1 MVKIVT
7 VTGLFG
13 QGEVSSCAATKT
25 PPLLF
30 RRLLLKQIASDSWGG
45 PALPPASMCTPN
57 RQHFKLRTAVGVSR
71 RQSVCENKKKKTKEK
86 REKKR
91 AMAQKMDEA
100 EVTYILTP
108 LQKKTSTTLLT
119 KARRQ
124 NNAVFVLSDWFPFLP
139 QLPPIQSNFWH
150 PKCGNNHSFFE
161 VAQAGLHKC
170 SALCADK
177 IQWKTKVKAFDL
189 VRLGECDSCLDVRKS
204 IFYI

>member
-1 MVKIVT
+1 MDSI
-7 VTGLFG
+7 LFLPCCH
-13 QGEVSSCAATKT
+13 QNTPTIIHAAAFKT
-25 PPLLF
+25 NSL
-30 RRLLLKQIASDSWGG
+30 RLLRRTGASPGKHVYTQ
-45 PALPPASMCTPN
+45 PPTFRAPN
-57 RQHFKLRTAVGVSR
+57 GSR
-71 RQSVCENKKKKTKEK
+71 CEPETECVWEQKKKRRRKK
-86 REKKR
+86 EKKR

-189 VRLGECDSCLDVRKS
+189 VWLGECDSCLDVRKS